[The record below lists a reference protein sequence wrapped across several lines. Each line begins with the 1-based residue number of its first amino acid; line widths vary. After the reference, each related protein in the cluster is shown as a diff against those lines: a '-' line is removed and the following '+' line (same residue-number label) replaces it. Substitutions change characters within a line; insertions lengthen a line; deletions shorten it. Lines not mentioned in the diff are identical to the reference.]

1 MGRKDGLTRREFLT
15 TSAAM
20 GATLVAPSLLRASG
34 GRATLR
40 LGLIGCGGRG
50 TGAVMDAV
58 AADGDVVLYAMGDV
72 FEDRLRGSEQYLRSQ
87 IKEKV
92 QVVKERMF
100 VGFDA
105 YRAVVESG
113 VDVVILTAPPG
124 FRPAHL
130 AAAVAAGKHVFTE
143 KPVAVDA
150 PGVREVFRASDE
162 AKAKGLA
169 IIAGTQRR
177 HDIAYRHAME
187 RIHSGAI
194 GEIVAAY
201 CYWNQ
206 GGLWMNPR
214 KPEWTD
220 MEWQL
225 RNWLY
230 FTWLSGDHIV
240 EQHVHNLDVVNWAM
254 QAHPVKAVGV
264 GGRQVR
270 TDPAYGHIYDH
281 FAIEFEYANGVRV
294 LSMCRQQ
301 DGTASRVAEH
311 IVGTKGTSNANT
323 YISGESAWR
332 FEGDRP
338 NPYVEEH
345 KRLFEGIRGG
355 ALLNEGRQVAES
367 TMTAILGREAAYTGQ
382 EVTWEQALNS
392 EQRIAPAKLEFGP
405 LPVPEVAMPGKTK
418 VSTDE
423 SQGVS

>member
-1 MGRKDGLTRREFLT
+1 MAGKDGISRREFLT
-15 TSAAM
+15 TSAAV
-20 GATLVAPSLLRASG
+20 GATLVAPSLLKASS

-58 AADGDVVLYAMGDV
+58 AADDDVVLYAMGDV

-87 IKEKV
+87 VKEKV
-92 QVVKERMF
+92 QVTSGRTF
-100 VGFDA
+100 AGFDA
-105 YRAVVESG
+105 YRGVIESE
-113 VDVVILTAPPG
+113 VDVVILTTPPG

-130 AAAVAAGKHVFTE
+130 SAAVAAGKHVFTE
-143 KPVAVDA
+143 KPVAVDGA
-150 PGVREVFRASDE
+150 GVREVFRASDE

-169 IIAGTQRR
+169 IVAGTQRR
-177 HDIAYRHAME
+177 HDIAYRQAME
-187 RIHSGAI
+187 RIHAGAI
-194 GEIVAAY
+194 GDIVAAY

-230 FTWLSGDHIV
+230 FAWLSGDHIV
-240 EQHVHNLDVVNWAM
+240 EQHVHNIDVVNWAM
-254 QAHPVKAVGV
+254 QAHPTKAVGM

-270 TDPAYGHIYDH
+270 TDPAYGHVYDH
-281 FAIEFEYANGVRV
+281 FAIEFEYESGVRM

-323 YISGESAWR
+323 FISGESAWR
-332 FEGDRP
+332 FEGERP

-345 KRLFEGIRGG
+345 KRLFEGIRAGNVM
-355 ALLNEGRQVAES
+355 NEGRQVAES

-382 EVTWEQALNS
+382 EVTWEQVLNS
-392 EQRIAPAKLEFGP
+392 QQRLGPEKLEFGP
-405 LPVPEVAMPGKTK
+405 VPVPDVAMPGRTK
-418 VSTDE
+418 VDADG